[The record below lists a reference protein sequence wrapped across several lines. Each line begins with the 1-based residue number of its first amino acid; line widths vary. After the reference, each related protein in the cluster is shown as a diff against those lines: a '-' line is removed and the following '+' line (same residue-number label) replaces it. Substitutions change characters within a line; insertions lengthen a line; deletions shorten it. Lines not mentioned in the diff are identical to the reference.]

1 MKKIILLILLAPLN
15 FLAQQQ
21 STVQEQSSHY
31 KNYSF
36 SKDTQWDSLN
46 TIENGTVYQ
55 LNQLQNKS
63 NTSSCVLNKKVFG
76 WHPYWVGTVFNNY
89 NWSML
94 SDFCYFDY
102 SVSPTTGTNT
112 NTSLM

>member
-1 MKKIILLILLAPLN
+1 MKKLLLLLSLISLN

-21 STVQEQSSHY
+21 STIQEQSNHY

-55 LNQLQNKS
+55 ANSK
-63 NTSSCVLNKKVFG
+63 
-76 WHPYWVGTVFNNY
+76 
-89 NWSML
+89 
-94 SDFCYFDY
+94 
-102 SVSPTTGTNT
+102 
-112 NTSLM
+112 